1 MRHEYKYLVHNSA
14 ADELRRHVQLYTAPD
29 AHAQSDGAYTVR
41 GIYLDTSRGAMYE
54 SKKEG
59 VRKRLKVRIRGYG
72 DVNGSSVVS
81 LELKRKQG
89 STSWKSRA
97 HAKLDDISLW
107 LAGSA
112 DSLSF
117 PEDEQAAANRFRFF
131 CRRYSLKP
139 AVLVVYEREAFVGV
153 HDPTLRVTFDRNLRG
168 RFTARLG
175 RLGAEAPVPVYDN
188 HFILEVK
195 FDYHYPSWLKA
206 KLAELGVQKKA
217 LSKYVLTMDACAR
230 ATHGRRASFAG
241 GRSLRPGLLQTS
253 F

>member
-14 ADELRRHVQLYTAPD
+14 AEELRQHVALYTAHD
-29 AHAQSDGAYTVR
+29 AHATSNGGYTVR

-54 SKKEG
+54 SKREG

-72 DVNGSSVVS
+72 EVDGSSIIS
-81 LELKRKQG
+81 LELKRKQS

-97 HAKLDDISLW
+97 HAKLDDISPW

-112 DSLSF
+112 DSLTF

-153 HDPTLRVTFDRNLRG
+153 HDPTLRVTFDTNLRG
-168 RFTARLG
+168 RFTSRLG
-175 RLGAEAPVPVYDN
+175 QLGADAPVSVFDK

-195 FDYHYPSWLKA
+195 FNYHFPGWLKA

-241 GRSLRPGLLQTS
+241 GRTLRPGLLQTS